1 MSVKH
6 ITEVVQL
13 EGITPTQKLILFII
27 ANYSDEFGQA
37 YPSHGRIMKIS
48 CLSRSA
54 VIKNL
59 NKLKE
64 DGYIDWENRNDTSN
78 LYTLTFNRG
87 GVSETQGGLPKIH
100 NTKAY
105 TKQVYI
111 LPYQEIFEIYK
122 EKCDQRFFTHSKNP
136 YIIRNR
142 WNQLKEEARRGLV
155 SPKTGKKLDLT
166 KREFWEAYFEIAN
179 NSQYYRN
186 KLDGLIKGKPDCR
199 TLLSPTQFNSII
211 ERRHG

>member
-87 GVSETQGGLPKIH
+87 VSQKHRGVSQR
-100 NTKAY
+100 Y
-105 TKQVYI
+105 TILKLILNKYI
-111 LPYQEIFEIYK
+111 
-122 EKCDQRFFTHSKNP
+122 FF
-136 YIIRNR
+136 
-142 WNQLKEEARRGLV
+142 
-155 SPKTGKKLDLT
+155 
-166 KREFWEAYFEIAN
+166 
-179 NSQYYRN
+179 
-186 KLDGLIKGKPDCR
+186 LIKKFLRSIRRNVIKGFSLIQR
-199 TLLSPTQFNSII
+199 THT
-211 ERRHG
+211 